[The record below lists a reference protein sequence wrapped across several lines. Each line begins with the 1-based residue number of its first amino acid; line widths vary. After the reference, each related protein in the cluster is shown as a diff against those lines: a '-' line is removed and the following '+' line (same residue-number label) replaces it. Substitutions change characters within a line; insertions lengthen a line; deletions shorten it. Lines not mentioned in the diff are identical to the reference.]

1 MDYELKYLLE
11 VQSFAV
17 RIQVVNN
24 LLEKDMVNDAIKAVR
39 ALIEA
44 SGIVVLKKIYN
55 IDLDNTHISF
65 ISSAMEENGDEELAI
80 YLKDIGATFDL
91 IYEKDTIVK
100 DDVLNIL
107 LKFDNFFGK
116 IIRKYNGIFD

>member
-55 IDLDNTHISF
+55 KDLDNTHISF
-65 ISSAMEENGDEELAI
+65 ITSAMEENGDEELAI

-116 IIRKYNGIFD
+116 IIRKYNGIFE

>member
-91 IYEKDTIVK
+91 IYENTTIVK
-100 DDVLNIL
+100 EDVLDVL

-116 IIRKYNGIFD
+116 VIRKYSGIFE

>member
-55 IDLDNTHISF
+55 KDLDNTHISF

-107 LKFDNFFGK
+107 LKFDNFFSK
-116 IIRKYNGIFD
+116 IIRKYNGIFE

>member
-65 ISSAMEENGDEELAI
+65 ISSAMEENGDEEIAI

-116 IIRKYNGIFD
+116 IIRKYNGIFE

>member
-55 IDLDNTHISF
+55 KDLDNTHISF

-91 IYEKDTIVK
+91 VYEKDTIVK

-116 IIRKYNGIFD
+116 IIRKYNGIFE

>member
-55 IDLDNTHISF
+55 KDLDNTHISF
-65 ISSAMEENGDEELAI
+65 ISSVMEENGDEELAI

-116 IIRKYNGIFD
+116 IIRKYNGIFE

>member
-1 MDYELKYLLE
+1 MLDNTITRAMTKCG
-11 VQSFAV
+11 SA
-17 RIQVVNN
+17 RIIIVNS
-24 LLEKDMVNDAIKAVR
+24 KAMVNDAIKAVR

-116 IIRKYNGIFD
+116 IIRKYNGIFE

>member
-55 IDLDNTHISF
+55 KDLDNTHISF

-116 IIRKYNGIFD
+116 IIRKYNGIFE

>member
-24 LLEKDMVNDAIKAVR
+24 LLERDMVNDAIKAVR

-55 IDLDNTHISF
+55 KDLDNAHISF

-91 IYEKDTIVK
+91 IYEKDIIVK

-116 IIRKYNGIFD
+116 IIRKYNGIFE

>member
-39 ALIEA
+39 VLIEA

-55 IDLDNTHISF
+55 KERKRSYKELFSF
-65 ISSAMEENGDEELAI
+65 F
-80 YLKDIGATFDL
+80 Y
-91 IYEKDTIVK
+91 
-100 DDVLNIL
+100 
-107 LKFDNFFGK
+107 
-116 IIRKYNGIFD
+116 YNKKE

>member
-116 IIRKYNGIFD
+116 IIRKYNGIFE

>member
-55 IDLDNTHISF
+55 KELDNTHISF

-116 IIRKYNGIFD
+116 IIRKYNGIFE